1 VTENPDRP
9 DLADV
14 LPVTEQAAK
23 DRHEHG
29 KMPPR
34 LNDDYLAHRAEQE
47 RVELGLD
54 DYNPDDI
61 PPATD

>member
-1 VTENPDRP
+1 
-9 DLADV
+9 
-14 LPVTEQAAK
+14 
-23 DRHEHG
+23 
-29 KMPPR
+29 MPPR